1 MSLNNNRQ
9 KIREKIRYIINHQD
23 NQDFLNKV
31 NINNKT
37 ELQKLEE
44 FVFWKYLNDEKTKI
58 IPFNLVVTKNKDN
71 DNIKELSL
79 INNDL
84 VISKNKVTNRFFDLY
99 NENENYIVFGN
110 KFITELD
117 KFVEKF
123 KRVIENKD
131 TLFLIEEVDNI
142 KSTLDKFNY
151 ENYNEQFEFYE
162 FITDYQ
168 FLYSSNKEKINN
180 YIQRKMDKL
189 NLTTGDLIMEY
200 SHLLTFTNKLKNDN
214 QYKLES
220 LDKFEYY
227 DIISNKIIDQLKL
240 DNNKQ
245 ELSCKVYG
253 NELLKNIDY
262 KQDYIEISNI
272 DDLVEF
278 NDRIDY
284 LGLLNIDDKIEKFD
298 IGGVSLMGRLYSIPF
313 LNDRNMMFY
322 DREHS
327 FSDNLIITIENNNS
341 EIVGFM
347 SLSKTKDFYDKSE
360 HLSIKKQNSLKI
372 ALLSVNKYWQG
383 QGISDMLYQKA
394 IEICNETNQLLWRA
408 KSDLTSEGAI
418 HLSKKPEKF
427 NYEIVEVSSDANDS
441 FLYET
446 IYSQSDLILDITK
459 MKEINKAIKKGEFIV
474 LEFKNND
481 NKIVDNI
488 YQKYLESTK
497 VKQNNLSTNR
507 MFNTTIN

>member
-9 KIREKIRYIINHQD
+9 KIREQIRYIINHED

-44 FVFWKYLNDEKTKI
+44 FVFWKYLNDEKTKF

-99 NENENYIVFGN
+99 NENENYIVLGN

-180 YIQRKMDKL
+180 YIQRKMDRL
-189 NLTTGDLIMEY
+189 NLNTGDLITEY

-214 QYKLES
+214 QHKLES

-227 DIISNKIIDQLKL
+227 DFLSNKIIEQLKI

-245 ELSCKVYG
+245 ELNCKVYG

-262 KQDYIEISNI
+262 KQDYIEISNA

-278 NDRIDY
+278 NDKIDY

-298 IGGVSLMGRLYSIPF
+298 IGGVSLIGRLYSLPF

-322 DREHS
+322 DREHA
-327 FSDNLIITIENNNS
+327 FYDNLVITIENNNS

-347 SLSKTKDFYDKSE
+347 SLSKTKDFYDDSGKS
-360 HLSIKKQNSLKI
+360 SFKKQNSLKI
-372 ALLSVNKYWQG
+372 SLLSVNKYWQG
-383 QGISDMLYQKA
+383 QGISDMLYKKA
-394 IEICNETNQLLWRA
+394 IEICNETNNLLWRA
-408 KSDLTSEGAI
+408 KSDLSSEGSI

-427 NYEIVEVSSDANDS
+427 NYEIVEISSDINDS
-441 FLYET
+441 FLYEI
-446 IYSQSDLILDITK
+446 IYSQSDLTLDINK
-459 MKEINKAIKKGEFIV
+459 IKEINRAIKKGEFV
-474 LEFKNND
+474 VPKFKNND
-481 NKIVDNI
+481 KNIVDNI
-488 YQKYLESTK
+488 YLEYLENIK
-497 VKQNNLSTNR
+497 VKSINR
-507 MFNTTIN
+507 MFNATIT

>member
-1 MSLNNNRQ
+1 MSLNNNSQ

-180 YIQRKMDKL
+180 YIQRRMDKL

-200 SHLLTFTNKLKNDN
+200 GHLLTFTNKLKNDN
-214 QYKLES
+214 QHKLES

-245 ELSCKVYG
+245 ELNCKVYG
-253 NELLKNIDY
+253 HELLKNINY
-262 KQDYIEISNI
+262 KQDYVEISSV

-284 LGLLNIDDKIEKFD
+284 LGLLNIDDKIKKFD
-298 IGGVSLMGRLYSIPF
+298 IGGVSLIGRLYSIPF

-474 LEFKNND
+474 PEFKNND

>member
-180 YIQRKMDKL
+180 YIQRRMDKL

-200 SHLLTFTNKLKNDN
+200 GHLLTFTNKLKNDN
-214 QYKLES
+214 QHKLES

-227 DIISNKIIDQLKL
+227 DFLSNKIIEQLKL
-240 DNNKQ
+240 NNNKQ

-262 KQDYIEISNI
+262 KQDYIEISNV

-298 IGGVSLMGRLYSIPF
+298 IGGVSLIGRLYSIV
-313 LNDRNMMFY
+313 
-322 DREHS
+322 
-327 FSDNLIITIENNNS
+327 I
-341 EIVGFM
+341 
-347 SLSKTKDFYDKSE
+347 
-360 HLSIKKQNSLKI
+360 
-372 ALLSVNKYWQG
+372 
-383 QGISDMLYQKA
+383 
-394 IEICNETNQLLWRA
+394 
-408 KSDLTSEGAI
+408 
-418 HLSKKPEKF
+418 
-427 NYEIVEVSSDANDS
+427 
-441 FLYET
+441 
-446 IYSQSDLILDITK
+446 
-459 MKEINKAIKKGEFIV
+459 
-474 LEFKNND
+474 
-481 NKIVDNI
+481 
-488 YQKYLESTK
+488 
-497 VKQNNLSTNR
+497 
-507 MFNTTIN
+507 

>member
-9 KIREKIRYIINHQD
+9 KIHEKIRYIINHQD

-180 YIQRKMDKL
+180 YIQRRMDKL

-200 SHLLTFTNKLKNDN
+200 GHLLTFTNKLKNDN
-214 QYKLES
+214 QHKLES

-245 ELSCKVYG
+245 ELNCKVYG
-253 NELLKNIDY
+253 HELLKNINY
-262 KQDYIEISNI
+262 KQDYVEISSV

-298 IGGVSLMGRLYSIPF
+298 IGGVSLIGRLYSIPF

-418 HLSKKPEKF
+418 HLIKF
-427 NYEIVEVSSDANDS
+427 
-441 FLYET
+441 FRLFT
-446 IYSQSDLILDITK
+446 
-459 MKEINKAIKKGEFIV
+459 
-474 LEFKNND
+474 
-481 NKIVDNI
+481 
-488 YQKYLESTK
+488 
-497 VKQNNLSTNR
+497 
-507 MFNTTIN
+507 

>member
-23 NQDFLNKV
+23 NQDFFNKV

-99 NENENYIVFGN
+99 NENENYIVLGN

-180 YIQRKMDKL
+180 YIQRRMDKL

-200 SHLLTFTNKLKNDN
+200 GHLLTFTNKLKNDN
-214 QYKLES
+214 QHKLES

-245 ELSCKVYG
+245 ELNCKVYG
-253 NELLKNIDY
+253 HELLKNINY
-262 KQDYIEISNI
+262 KQDYVEISSV

-298 IGGVSLMGRLYSIPF
+298 IGGVSLIGRLYSIPF

-474 LEFKNND
+474 SEFKNND